1 MSRNPP
7 FSFSL
12 PFRSMNLRP
21 FTSLLRRS
29 RLLAGSALLALATP
43 ALSGVVVQYSFEG
56 NLNDTA
62 AAGTVADNL
71 TFNRGA
77 AVSTSPVYT
86 AGVAGGQAV
95 EFSGNWFQAPDSA
108 DMDLVGNTWSIET
121 FIKVSTHNGEWER
134 VIVKWGIS
142 NDYHFALR
150 SRNFDFFTGNPDG
163 NIFNSNTSPAA
174 SFTDGQWHHLA
185 LTSSPAGSQAWVDGV
200 SVFTGSAI
208 TLANGS
214 DPLGIGDFGTTGSN
228 NGLRH
233 HGFLDEIRIHNTAI
247 DQAYVD
253 TRVGLI
259 RGPSIT
265 SFTAN
270 PANVPTGGTTTL
282 SWSVINATT
291 LTLNGGSFSN
301 QDVTGLTNI
310 VTPPLTSD
318 ANYTLT
324 ASNGIVSANATRLV
338 GVGASVL
345 EPVINEFLAANDSGL
360 QDATVGGDR
369 SDWIEIYNPN
379 TVYTLDLGG
388 YHLTD
393 EADNLDKWTFPSV
406 SIAPGGYLVV
416 FASEKNRAVAGQP
429 LHTNFK
435 LSENGEYLALVKPDG
450 ATIVQEFA
458 PVYPDQSSDVSYSSA
473 GYLAN
478 PTPGAVNSALAGPS
492 ITGVTENPPPPLDGD
507 ALTIKATVTPQ
518 NNGTVT
524 AVNLVY
530 RVMYNAEVT
539 IPMTLSEGA
548 YSAVIPASA
557 STPGQMVRW
566 KVTATDNL
574 NRTGKAPLYRVPTNS
589 PEYFG
594 TMVQDAS
601 FNTQLPVV
609 YRFVLPASAAAIDTE
624 AGTRCSIFLNGEFF
638 DNCGIRIRGFTSRG
652 WPKKSHKIEGNS
664 GHKFRFKA
672 NMPRVTEFDLNTT
685 YTDKSYVRAVLTA
698 EMQRNIGMVCPDIY
712 PIQVRQNGAFYS
724 VALFTENPDEDML
737 TRYGVDPDG
746 AYYKAPTNNLY
757 TTSSTFE
764 KKTRLYE
771 TGKADLDALITNIG
785 LTGTA
790 LETYVFDNVDIPAMM
805 NYMATTCLSQNI
817 DASDKNHFVYRDT
830 NHTGEWSMLPWDLDL
845 TFGPNALNTDTIV
858 YNNNYAS
865 HPFIGASP
873 YLLST
878 GKYNRFLEAIIK
890 TTRTKDML
898 IRRIRTLTDEYLTSN
913 WFKNRIDQLV
923 PMLDADVTLDH
934 TKWGSS
940 SHFGGVTHTLLAA
953 NNRIK
958 NEYLTPRLTYLNAG
972 GTVGIPAAHPAD
984 APIVF
989 GSYDANPASHNQDE
1003 EYIQLTNN
1011 NAYSVDLSGWKLE
1024 GGVTHTIKSGTVLL
1038 AGESLY
1044 LTPNPKAFRART
1056 TAPRGTQRLF
1066 VQGNVNG
1073 HLSNFGENLTLKNA
1087 AGTLISSLTIP
1098 PSPSDPQRY
1107 LVISEIMYHPEP
1119 NGDAEYVELM
1129 NISPTVTLNLEGVKF
1144 SAGIDFIFPAGST
1157 LAPGA
1162 KVLVV
1167 KSTAAFESVYG
1178 AGKPIAGQF
1187 ANLSSLSNGG
1197 EEIRLDDAT
1206 GSTIRNL
1213 TYDDAAPWPATAD
1226 GGGSIVLI
1234 APLTN
1239 PDHTLPQNWRTS
1251 MTPAGNPNAEDSLP
1265 LIPNPGADDDGDGW
1279 TNLVEWALGSNPQI
1293 TASVTTEGLT
1303 LTIPRVRNADA
1314 AEITGEF
1321 STSLTGWTP
1330 AGTGIYGDNSITFTI
1345 PAAMAGEKRVFLRA
1359 NVRVR

>member
-1 MSRNPP
+1 MKFPFPALALILCPP
-7 FSFSL
+7 
-12 PFRSMNLRP
+12 
-21 FTSLLRRS
+21 LLR
-29 RLLAGSALLALATP
+29 AALTDGLVAHYRFDET
-43 ALSGVVVQYSFEG
+43 SGT
-56 NLNDTA
+56 TA
-62 AAGTVADNL
+62 VDSV
-71 TFNRGA
+71 RGA
-77 AVSTSPVYT
+77 AGNGTLSNFGPAPWVTGQIGGAVELDGSNDWITTANAIENNVATMSFSGWVWADTRPQWASMAKNWGDSLVGQYHMGLNPSGQLSNYLTNSTNVLESSVFPTGSWQQVAFTYDGTTHRLYRNGVQVAATVTTVALVRNSAVTALGCKTVNGGTSPSTSAAGYWDGKYDDFGFWNRALTAEEVSTIYNDGLAGRSIGQPASPT
-86 AGVAGGQAV
+86 
-95 EFSGNWFQAPDSA
+95 
-108 DMDLVGNTWSIET
+108 
-121 FIKVSTHNGEWER
+121 
-134 VIVKWGIS
+134 IS
-142 NDYHFALR
+142 N
-150 SRNFDFFTGNPDG
+150 
-163 NIFNSNTSPAA
+163 
-174 SFTDGQWHHLA
+174 
-185 LTSSPAGSQAWVDGV
+185 
-200 SVFTGSAI
+200 
-208 TLANGS
+208 
-214 DPLGIGDFGTTGSN
+214 
-228 NGLRH
+228 
-233 HGFLDEIRIHNTAI
+233 
-247 DQAYVD
+247 
-253 TRVGLI
+253 
-259 RGPSIT
+259 
-265 SFTAN
+265 FTAS
-270 PANVPTGGTTTL
+270 PPNVPAGGTTTL
-282 SWSVINATT
+282 SWTVQNAVSVS
-291 LTLNGGSFSN
+291 LTGGPFTN
-301 QDVTGLTNI
+301 QDVTGQTSI
-310 VTPPLTSD
+310 VTPPLTTD
-318 ANYTLT
+318 ASFTLT
-324 ASNGIVSANATRLV
+324 ATNAVGPSTATKLV

-360 QDATVGGDR
+360 EDAPIGGDR
-369 SDWIEIYNPN
+369 EDWIEIYNPN
-379 TVYTLDLGG
+379 TLYALELSG

-393 EADNLDKWTFPSV
+393 EPDNLDKWTFPAV
-406 SIAPGGYLVV
+406 TLAPGAYLLV
-416 FASEKNRAVAGQP
+416 FASEKNRAVAGQT

-435 LSENGEYLALVKPDG
+435 LSENGEYLALVKPNG

-458 PVYPDQSSDVSYSSA
+458 PTYPNQSSDISYSSA
-473 GYLAN
+473 GYLAAL
-478 PTPGAVNSALAGPS
+478 TPGAVNSALAGPFIS
-492 ITGVTENPPPPLDGD
+492 GVTENPPPPLDGD
-507 ALTIKATVTPQ
+507 SLTINATVTPQ
-518 NNGTVT
+518 NGSTVAT
-524 AVNLVY
+524 VNLIY
-530 RVMYNAEVT
+530 RINYNAEVT
-539 IPMTLSEGA
+539 VPMALNAGI

-557 STPGQMVRW
+557 STPGQMIRW
-566 KVTATDNL
+566 RITATDAAA
-574 NRTGKAPLYRVPTNS
+574 RTGKAPLYRVPTNS

-594 TMVQDAS
+594 TMVQDTS
-601 FNTQLPVV
+601 FTTQLPVV
-609 YRFVLPASAAAIDTE
+609 YRFVQTPGSIDNDP
-624 AGTRCSIFLNGEFF
+624 GTRCSIFLNNEFF
-638 DNCGIRIRGFTSRG
+638 DNCGVRIRGFTSRG

-664 GHKFRFKA
+664 GHKFRLKA
-672 NMPRVTEFDLNTT
+672 GMPRVTEFDLNTT
-685 YTDKSYVRAVLTA
+685 YTDKSYVRSVLTA
-698 EMQRNIGMVCPDIY
+698 DMQRSIGMVCPDIY
-712 PIQVRQNGAFYS
+712 PVHVRQNGAFYS
-724 VALFTENPDEDML
+724 VALMTENPDTDML

-771 TGKADLDALITNIG
+771 SGKADLDALISSLG
-785 LTGTA
+785 FTGVT

-805 NYMATTCLSQNI
+805 NYMATTCISQNI

-830 NHTGEWSMLPWDLDL
+830 NGTGEWSMLPWDLDL
-845 TFGPNALNTDTIV
+845 TFGPNALNTDVMV
-858 YNNNYAS
+858 YNQNYAS

-873 YLLST
+873 YLLSG

-898 IRRIRTLTDEYLTSN
+898 IRRIRTLTDQFLVTN

-923 PMLDADVTLDH
+923 PLLDPDVTLDH
-934 TKWGSS
+934 AKWAGN
-940 SHFGGVTHTLLAA
+940 SHFGGLTHTLLAA

-1011 NAYSVDLSGWKLE
+1011 NAYSVDLSAWKLE

-1044 LTPNPKAFRART
+1044 LTPNPKAFRTRT
-1056 TAPRGTQRLF
+1056 TAPRGAQRLF

-1087 AGTLISSLTIP
+1087 AGTVISSLTIP

-1144 SAGIDFIFPAGST
+1144 SAGIDFTFPAGST

-1167 KSTAAFESVYG
+1167 KSTAAFESVY
-1178 AGKPIAGQF
+1178 ATGKPIAGQF

-1213 TYDDAAPWPATAD
+1213 TYDDIAPWPATAD

-1239 PDHTLPQNWRTS
+1239 PDHTLPQNWRAS
-1251 MTPAGNPNAEDSLP
+1251 MTPAGNPAGDDVLH
-1265 LIPNPGADDDGDGW
+1265 LLTAPGADDDGNGW
-1279 TNLVEWALGSNPQI
+1279 SNLIEYALGPNPQI
-1293 TASVTTEGLT
+1293 TCTTTAEGLT
-1303 LTIPRVRNADA
+1303 LTIPRARNADD
-1314 AEITGEF
+1314 AEIIGEF

-1330 AGTGIYGDNSITFTI
+1330 AGTGIYGDNSVTFTI
-1345 PAAMAGEKRVFLRA
+1345 PAAITGEKRVFLRA